1 MNRLLKRQIRRYLG
15 NIDAYPPEIH
25 KFLEAVDRSYEH
37 YEQDRQMLENVMD
50 ISSEELTEANT
61 RLIEEAEK
69 QRKLLK
75 KLKSSLNTILSIS
88 DTYADVQL
96 DQDEDIL
103 GVVDLME
110 SQLQKI
116 KETEDELRLIM
127 TFIDRSSDAIE
138 VADTDG
144 KLVFV
149 NQKASEWIGQSKKDL
164 KGKPVFDVDNKFEGK
179 GSWNR
184 LSKGL
189 DKTEHILLKRTQSL
203 PTNDDITVE
212 TNVTK
217 LLINNSDYIIGVS
230 RDISER
236 EKAQKEQ
243 KRLLAKMQNINQE
256 LENFAYIVSH
266 DLKAPLRGISS
277 ITMWLVEDYKDS
289 LDEDGQ
295 ELVELL
301 QKRVERMHGLIEGIL
316 QYSRIDRKDTKAK
329 ALDLQE
335 LVEDVIE
342 FVSPPAHIKV
352 SMTTSFPTI
361 FNHETQV
368 RQVFQNFL
376 SNAIKYN
383 DKEQG
388 IVTVS
393 CKEVEDEMYEFCVA
407 DNGPGIEKKY
417 QEKIFQIFQ
426 TLHKKDE
433 YNSTGIGLSIVK
445 KIISNNGGE
454 IRLESEKDQGA
465 KFYFTLPKKVEV
477 EEK

>member
-15 NIDAYPPEIH
+15 NLDDYPPEIH
-25 KFLEAVDRSYEH
+25 KFLEAVDRSYDH

-50 ISSEELTEANT
+50 ISSEELTEANAK
-61 RLIEEAEK
+61 LIQEAEN
-69 QRKLLK
+69 QRTLLK

-88 DTYADVQL
+88 DTYANIQIDL
-96 DQDEDIL
+96 DEDIL
-103 GVVDLME
+103 GIVDLME

-127 TFIDRSSDAIE
+127 NFIDRSSDAIE

-149 NQKASEWIGQSKKDL
+149 NQKASEWIGLTKAEL
-164 KGKPVFDVDNKFEGK
+164 KEKPVYEVDNKFRGK
-179 GSWNR
+179 ESWTR

-189 DKTEHILLKRTQSL
+189 DQAEHILLKRTQNL
-203 PTNDDITVE
+203 PNKNNITVE

-217 LLINNSDYIIGVS
+217 LQINNSDYIIGVS

-243 KRLLAKMQNINQE
+243 QRLLAKMQDINQE

-316 QYSRIDRKDTKAK
+316 QYSRIDRKDTTAK

-335 LVEDVIE
+335 IVQDVIE
-342 FVSPPAHIKV
+342 FVAPPEHIKV
-352 SMTTSFPTI
+352 SMTTPFPTI

-368 RQVFQNFL
+368 RQLFQNFL

-383 DKEQG
+383 DKKQG
-388 IVTVS
+388 IVEVS
-393 CKEVEDEMYEFCVA
+393 CQEVEDDMYEFCVA

-445 KIISNNGGE
+445 KIISNNGGK
-454 IRLESEKDQGA
+454 IRVESEKDQGA
-465 KFYFTLPKKVEV
+465 KFYFTLPKKVE
-477 EEK
+477 EEQ